1 MSTPENLNSFCSG
14 NKCPCQ
20 EKCPLSSALKV
31 IGGKWKIPIICSLYN
46 DGPTRYNELRRK
58 IKGVTNTML
67 AFSLKELEG
76 DGIVL
81 RTQYNEMPLRVE
93 YELTES
99 SESLIPILGK
109 LSAWGK
115 EWKN

>member
-1 MSTPENLNSFCSG
+1 MSASENSNANCSG

-20 EKCPLSSALKV
+20 ENCPLASALAI

-46 DGPTRYNELRRK
+46 DGPTRYNNLKRK
-58 IKGVTNTML
+58 IIGVTNTML
-67 AFSLKELEG
+67 ASSLKELEA

-93 YELTES
+93 YELTKS
-99 SESLIPILGK
+99 GNSIIPILEK
-109 LSAWGK
+109 LAAWGK
-115 EWKN
+115 QLGN